1 MDKLE
6 EIFYLQSAFD
16 RELHE
21 KRRLENIGF
30 DEWMQKET
38 LAIVSELCEMLR
50 ETNFKWWKNPKE
62 TDMDAVKGELVDVL
76 HFFISMCIKTGMTAD
91 ELHSLYLSKNRENFD
106 RQHGK
111 TDKDGYAV
119 RITGI

>member
-1 MDKLE
+1 MDKLD
-6 EIFYLQSAFD
+6 EIFYLQTAFD

-21 KRRLENIGF
+21 KRHLEHIGF
-30 DEWMQKET
+30 DDWMQKET

-62 TDMDAVKGELVDVL
+62 VNMDAVKEELVDVL
-76 HFFISMCIKTGMTAD
+76 HFFVSMCVKSGMDAN
-91 ELHSLYLSKNRENFD
+91 ELHRLYLSKNKVNFD

-111 TDKDGYAV
+111 SDKDGYTVAENK
-119 RITGI
+119 